1 MDRGPGCVEFATER
15 VAGSVLSVIGFGMG
29 VGRSADILEILFR

>member
-1 MDRGPGCVEFATER
+1 MKFAADR
-15 VAGSVLSVIGFGMG
+15 VARTVLSVIGFGMG